1 MRSGAPHATSL
12 LATGR
17 GAAAYLSDTAATTD
31 LDTYFDRLNQG
42 EESSLRAQ
50 VAQMLR
56 GTAGK
61 AAPAKE
67 GKAAPAKKPAAK
79 GKLAAVDR
87 ALEKEEHKVTMAMC
101 L

>member
-1 MRSGAPHATSL
+1 VAVALMRSGAPHATSL

-61 AAPAKE
+61 AAPAK
-67 GKAAPAKKPAAK
+67 KPAAK